1 MAPLTCPHC
10 RAMIRSNKQAL
21 CLGCGWEVDQ
31 DQLVVMNPVNP
42 SNDNPAVDSTPGG
55 RTVTTLDDRRLA
67 CDHAGSTPGAALCT
81 VCGEPTGTA
90 SRLEAHARGT
100 VRFAVLEL
108 PWGQRVV
115 HAGEVIDVGREVGPF
130 EHELQA
136 YGTVSRRHATIRM
149 TESEKLLVRDHAST
163 NGTFVNGVRCSST
176 GEVEVGDRSEI
187 RFSHALRMIVRFE
200 L

>member
-1 MAPLTCPHC
+1 MAPLICPHC
-10 RAMIRSNKQAL
+10 GAMIRSNKQAV

-42 SNDNPAVDSTPGG
+42 SDDDAAADPSPVGLTATTPGDG
-55 RTVTTLDDRRLA
+55 RPA
-67 CDHAGSTPGAALCT
+67 CDHADSTPGAALCT
-81 VCGEPTGTA
+81 ACGEPTSTV
-90 SRLEAHARGT
+90 SQRESHAQGT

-136 YGTVSRRHATIRM
+136 YGTVGRRHATMRM
-149 TESEKLLVRDHAST
+149 TESHKLLVRDHAST

-176 GEVEVGDRSEI
+176 GEVEVADGSEI
-187 RFSHALRMIVRFE
+187 RFSHSLRINVRFE
-200 L
+200 S